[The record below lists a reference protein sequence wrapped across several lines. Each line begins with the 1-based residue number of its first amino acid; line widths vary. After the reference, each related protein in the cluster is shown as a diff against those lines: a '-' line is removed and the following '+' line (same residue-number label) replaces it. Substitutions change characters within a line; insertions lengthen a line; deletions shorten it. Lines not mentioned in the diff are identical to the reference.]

1 MKKSRVLRISAALLG
16 LSLVG
21 VACGGSDDSSETTAP
36 AAECTEFKY
45 ALALQFPE
53 TGDAGNLG
61 APMLKGAQLAV
72 DEFNAANP
80 DMCVEIVKF
89 DTQGDPAKAPAAA
102 QSAIDNAK
110 ILGIMGPGFSGET
123 EAAMPLYEAA
133 GLAVVTGSATR
144 PSLSDQGWKSFHR
157 LLANDS
163 VQGPAIGKYIV
174 EELKATAVAV
184 IDDASS
190 YGKPLADEV
199 ATTVGA
205 AVTVRDAVDPKGTDY
220 SAVVTKIKDAN
231 VTAVFFGGYYA
242 EAVKISTQLRDAGVE
257 ATLLFGDGVK
267 DQAGYADAAGPA
279 ADGAIIAC
287 PCKDGEGDLL
297 TAWQAKYNETPS
309 TYGAEYY
316 DVANVFLN
324 IIKAGATTREAVLAA
339 VETYDGAGVTKQ
351 IKFLEN
357 GEATEAGTIFFYEVK
372 DGKITYLTS
381 IL

>member
-1 MKKSRVLRISAALLG
+1 LRAGAMLLG

-21 VACGGSDDSSETTAP
+21 VACGGDDSTEETTDTTP
-36 AAECTEFKY
+36 AAECTEFPY

-53 TGDAGNLG
+53 TGDAGGLG
-61 APMLKGAQLAV
+61 APMLKGAQLAI

-80 DMCVEIVKF
+80 DMCVEIVKL

-144 PSLSDQGWKSFHR
+144 PSLSANGWKSFHR

-163 VQGPAIGKYIV
+163 VQGPAIGKYIT

-199 ATTVGA
+199 ATTVGS
-205 AVTVRDAVDPKGTDY
+205 AVTVRDAIDPKGTDY

-242 EAVKISTQLRDAGVE
+242 EAAKISTQLRDAGVE
-257 ATLLFGDGVK
+257 ATLVFGDGVK

-279 ADGAIIAC
+279 AAGAIIAC

-297 TAWQAKYNETPS
+297 KAWQAKYNGETPS

-339 VETYDGAGVTKQ
+339 VETYEGEGVTKK
-351 IKFLEN
+351 IKFQEN